1 MNMNRK
7 QLVERIAHDT
17 EMSKAGAE
25 RALAA
30 MLNGITE
37 TLAAGD
43 EVTLV
48 GFGTFS
54 VKTRAERAG
63 RNPQTGEAIT
73 IAATKKA
80 SFKPGKELKVRLGEG

>member
-37 TLAAGD
+37 TLAAGG

-63 RNPQTGEAIT
+63 RHPQNGEPII
-73 IAATKKA
+73 IAAAKKA
-80 SFKPGKELKVRLGEG
+80 SFKPGKELTARLVS